1 MKRISLILVLA
12 VLLGLLMSQTVMAGE
27 FIGGHILTSYQKIV
41 GPYPSP
47 FFDATKKLGRGLV
60 NMGTAPI
67 ELIKQPII
75 EAEKG
80 ESIGEFI
87 TGLVYGTFA
96 GVAWT
101 FYRELDG
108 IYEVTTF
115 YLPSLEPAIY
125 PEYIF

>member
-1 MKRISLILVLA
+1 MKRLGLILSLA
-12 VLLGLLMSQTVMAGE
+12 VLFGLLLTGFAYADD
-27 FIGGHILTSYQKIV
+27 FIGGHVISGYEKIV

-67 ELIKQPII
+67 ELIKQPIT
-75 EAEKG
+75 EADKAD
-80 ESIGEFI
+80 SFGEFL

-108 IYEVTTF
+108 VYEVVTF
-115 YLPSLEPAIY
+115 YLPSLQPAID
-125 PEYIF
+125 PPYIF

>member
-1 MKRISLILVLA
+1 MKRI
-12 VLLGLLMSQTVMAGE
+12 GLLIAVSLLLSLAFAGMAQADDY
-27 FIGGHILTSYQKIV
+27 IGGHIISSYSKIV

-60 NMGTAPI
+60 NIGTGPI
-67 ELIKQPII
+67 ELLKQPVI

-80 ESIGEFI
+80 ESVGEFL
-87 TGLVYGTFA
+87 TGLTYGVFA

-115 YLPSLEPAIY
+115 YLPSLDPAIN